1 MKQVQQ
7 LTALC
12 AMISIVTLTTL
23 TGCGGGSGSG
33 NNNGG
38 GNPPPN
44 GTRAKVSLLATD
56 SFREDFD
63 HVWATILKVELIPV
77 TGDAI
82 SLFDDPVGRQ
92 LDLKTL
98 RDATGGRFAFLGDK
112 VVAAG
117 NYTGLRV
124 TLGPNAQMFEHA
136 KAIGNPIPLDSTV
149 VTLNFA
155 TPKPLGTT
163 ADQLIVDF
171 DLANFKLVGG
181 KVTVALKEGTKAGL
195 ADPSRH
201 EDDDYKGTVSG
212 LSGTAPTQTF
222 TLNRGLGQTVNVAT
236 TAATAIFGDAGAL
249 ADGKVVEITGIYDA
263 ATNNLVASKIE
274 TEDGS
279 KGSTESG
286 GVRTPKVRG
295 GVTLI
300 DATAGTFTISH
311 THAKGC
317 MPSSVTVKIKT
328 SASTTYRSLGGRVKT
343 AAEFFVLL
351 TATPLAEAQ
360 GTFDPATNTL
370 TATSV
375 KIKDSVG
382 NGGNSGWEN
391 ESHHDQDDTNGDGKV
406 DSNDDHGGSGS
417 SGGGTDDHGG
427 SNGNSGHGGGK

>member
-1 MKQVQQ
+1 MKQVNQ

-12 AMISIVTLTTL
+12 AMISIVTLTTV
-23 TGCGGGSGSG
+23 TGCGGGSGS
-33 NNNGG
+33 NNNNNG
-38 GNPPPN
+38 GNPPPS
-44 GTRAKVSLLATD
+44 GTRARVSLLATD

-63 HVWATILKVELIPV
+63 HVWATILKVELIPA

-82 SLFDDPVGRQ
+82 SLFDDPAGRQ

-112 VVAAG
+112 TVAAG

-136 KAIGNPIPLDSTV
+136 KAIGKPIPLDSTV

-155 TPKPLGTT
+155 APKALGTT

-181 KVTVALKEGTKAGL
+181 KITVALKEGTKAGL
-195 ADPSRH
+195 TDPSRH
-201 EDDDYKGTVSG
+201 EDDDYRGTISG

-222 TLNRGLGQTVNVAT
+222 TLDRGLGQTVNVAA
-236 TAATAIFGDAGAL
+236 TAATAIFGNGGAL
-249 ADGKVVEITGIYDA
+249 ADGKVVEVTGIYN
-263 ATNNLVASKIE
+263 ATTNKLVATKIE

-279 KGSTESG
+279 NGHTESD
-286 GVRTPKVRG
+286 GVRKAKVRG

-300 DATAGTFTISH
+300 DAVAGTFTISH

-328 SASTTYRSLGGRVKT
+328 SASTTYRTLGGRVKT
-343 AAEFFVLL
+343 PAEFFVLL
-351 TATPLAEAQ
+351 AATPIAEAQ
-360 GTFDPATNTL
+360 GTFDAATNTL

-391 ESHHDQDDTNGDGKV
+391 ESHHDQDDKNGDGKV
-406 DSNDDHGGSGS
+406 DSNDDHG
-417 SGGGTDDHGG
+417 SGGGGSDDKGGNDDKGG
-427 SNGNSGHGGGK
+427 SGKGGGK